1 MGDIPELIRNT
12 LSKNT
17 LRCAVIGGGIIGV
30 SVARELTNRLAG
42 ASVTVYEKENRLAYH
57 QTGHNSGVVHAGLY
71 YEPGGLKA
79 TLCRRGVGLLKEYC
93 TAKGLPY
100 DECGKLVIAQ
110 TPGEDRHLKD
120 IYARAK
126 ANGVPG
132 VRVLT
137 SAQIKDVE
145 PNAVG
150 SSALHSPATA
160 IVDYATITNALADD
174 VRKAGGRILL
184 GQEVTALKQQGEGA
198 LIRTLNGD
206 ERYDLVVVCAG
217 LQSDR
222 LATAAGEPAT
232 PRIVP
237 FFGQYFLLGPEA
249 RTQVKG
255 LIYPVPDPKH
265 PFLGVHLTK
274 RIDGEMMLGPNAFIS
289 FGREAYAWKDFNA
302 MDVLNYTL
310 FPGFW
315 NFARKNLP
323 SALSEFQ
330 TVVSKRKFMSE
341 AMRFVPS
348 LEGASIVPD
357 TRGIRAQ
364 AMNGDGSLVD
374 DFVIA
379 RRRDIVLVRNAPSPG
394 ATSSL
399 AIAEYIVQHALEG
412 RVPPRQAKKPIPLS
426 DKGSAS

>member
-1 MGDIPELIRNT
+1 M
-12 LSKNT
+12 
-17 LRCAVIGGGIIGV
+17 RCAVIGGGIIGV
-30 SVARELTNRLAG
+30 SVARELINRLEG
-42 ASVTVYEKENRLAYH
+42 ASVTVYEKEDKLAYH

-79 TLCRRGVGLLKEYC
+79 VLCRRGVDLLKEYC
-93 TAKGLPY
+93 AVKGLPY

-110 TPGEDRHLKD
+110 TAEEDRRLED
-120 IYARAK
+120 IFARAK

-132 VRVLT
+132 VGMLN

-160 IVDYATITNALADD
+160 IVDYAAVTNALADD
-174 VRKAGGRILL
+174 VRKAGGRIFL
-184 GQEVTALKQQGEGA
+184 GQEVTALKQQEKGV
-198 LIRTLNGD
+198 LVHTRNGD
-206 ERYDLVVVCAG
+206 EHYDLVVACAG

-222 LATAAGEPAT
+222 LAAVTGEPST

-289 FGREAYAWKDFNA
+289 FGREAYSWKNFNVR
-302 MDVLNYTL
+302 DVLNYTL

-315 NFARKNLP
+315 NFARKNVP
-323 SALSEFQ
+323 SAISEFQ

-348 LEGASIVPD
+348 LEGASVVPG
-357 TRGIRAQ
+357 TRGVRAQ

-379 RRRDIVLVRNAPSPG
+379 RRQDMVLVRNAPSPG
-394 ATSSL
+394 ATSSM

-412 RVPPRQAKKPIPLS
+412 RALPGQAKVLSSVS

>member
-1 MGDIPELIRNT
+1 M
-12 LSKNT
+12 SKNS

-30 SVARELTNRLAG
+30 SVARELINRLDG
-42 ASVTVYEKENRLAYH
+42 ASVTVYEKEDKIAYH

-79 TLCRRGVGLLKEYC
+79 TLCRRGVDLLKEYC
-93 TAKGLPY
+93 AVKGLPY

-110 TPGEDRHLKD
+110 TPEEDRRLED
-120 IYARAK
+120 IFARAK

-132 VRVLT
+132 VRMLD

-160 IVDYATITNALADD
+160 IVDYAAVANALADD

-184 GQEVTALKQQGEGA
+184 GQEVTALKQQGEGV
-198 LIRTLNGD
+198 LVHTRSGD
-206 ERYDLVVVCAG
+206 EQYDLVVACAG

-222 LATAAGEPAT
+222 LAAATGEPST

-249 RTQVKG
+249 RAQVNG
-255 LIYPVPDPKH
+255 LIYPVPDPRH

-289 FGREAYAWKDFNA
+289 LGREAYSWKNFNVR
-302 MDVLNYTL
+302 DVLNYAL

-323 SALSEFQ
+323 SAVSEFR

-348 LEGASIVPD
+348 LEGASIVAG
-357 TRGIRAQ
+357 TRGVRAQ

-379 RRRDIVLVRNAPSPG
+379 RHQDMILVRNAPSPG
-394 ATSSL
+394 ATSSM
-399 AIAEYIVQHALEG
+399 AIAEYIVQYALEG
-412 RVPPRQAKKPIPLS
+412 RVLPGQAKALGPVS
-426 DKGSAS
+426 DKGQAS

>member
-1 MGDIPELIRNT
+1 
-12 LSKNT
+12 LSKNS

-30 SVARELTNRLAG
+30 SVARELINRLDG
-42 ASVTVYEKENRLAYH
+42 ASVTVYEKEDKLAYH

-79 TLCRRGVGLLKEYC
+79 TLCRRGVDLLKEYC
-93 TAKGLPY
+93 VVKGLPY

-110 TPGEDRHLKD
+110 TPEEDRRLED
-120 IYARAK
+120 IFARAK

-132 VRVLT
+132 VRMLN

-150 SSALHSPATA
+150 SSALHSPTTA
-160 IVDYATITNALADD
+160 IVDYAAVANSLAED
-174 VRKAGGRILL
+174 VRNAGGRILL
-184 GQEVTALKQQGEGA
+184 GQEVTALKQQGEGV
-198 LIRTLNGD
+198 LVHTRSGD
-206 ERYDLVVVCAG
+206 EHYDLVVACAG

-222 LATAAGEPAT
+222 LAAATGEPST

-289 FGREAYAWKDFNA
+289 FGREAYSWKNFNVR
-302 MDVLNYTL
+302 DVLNYTL

-323 SALSEFQ
+323 SAASEFQ

-348 LEGASIVPD
+348 LEGASIVPG
-357 TRGIRAQ
+357 TRGVRAQ

-379 RRRDIVLVRNAPSPG
+379 RRQDMVLVRNAPSPG
-394 ATSSL
+394 ATSSM
-399 AIAEYIVQHALEG
+399 AIAEYIVQNALEG
-412 RVPPRQAKKPIPLS
+412 RVLPGQAKVPSPVS